1 MATVNYLEGL
11 NDKQKEAVLCT
22 EGPLLI
28 VAGAGSGKTATMTR
42 RIAYLIGEKQVAPY
56 NILAV
61 TFTNKAANE
70 MKERIERLTDD
81 TYGMWVFTF
90 HAACLRILRTHIDRL
105 GYSKDFTIYDTAD
118 QKTVIRECIADLGVT
133 EKEYP
138 IPYLQSIISRCKNK
152 GESAKKHKDECVGF
166 KDQIGADVY
175 LRYEEKLKRNNALDF
190 DDLLV
195 KTVELFKTYPDVLK
209 SYSDRFRYIMVDE
222 YQDTNEIQYQI
233 VHMLADGHRNIC
245 VVGDEDQCIYQWR
258 GASIRN
264 ILEFEEDFPGAKII
278 KLEQNYRS
286 HANIL
291 GGANSVIK
299 NNFERKGKVL
309 WTDKE
314 SGEKIKIY
322 RAYTDREEA
331 FFITKEIQKL
341 LDKGYKFSDMAVLYR
356 THAQSRT
363 LEEAFSKQDIAYRVI
378 GGTRF
383 YDRKEIKD
391 ITSYLR
397 LIHNPQDN
405 LAFKRVINEP
415 KRGVGDRTVEK
426 IETLAQINGM
436 GMLDALGK
444 AGGIQALSNK
454 AADAVTEFAKA
465 IRKCT
470 AMIGEAKL
478 SEIYDTILDESGY
491 MAALEAQN
499 TVEAKSRI
507 ENLMEFKSVIYDF
520 EDHNPEGTLEEF
532 LEKISLLTDI
542 DNRDADENA
551 VSLMTL
557 HSAKGLEFPVVF
569 MPGMEEGT
577 FPGRK
582 IYESEGALEEERRLC
597 YVGMTRAEE
606 ILYMISASERV
617 VFGRNELRTDS
628 RFLSEID
635 PQFIEHLDNGG
646 RIGNFSAGK
655 TRLKSYTPSYK
666 QNNLKMQ
673 QSAIIAKPAEAK
685 KKAEEN
691 VAGEFA
697 AGDRVSHKKY
707 GEGMVVE
714 LTNDGK
720 TSMISIIFDG
730 AGTKLFDA
738 QMVKLKKL

>member
-195 KTVELFKTYPDVLK
+195 KTVELFKTYPDVLQ

-233 VHMLADGHRNIC
+233 VHMLAGGHRNIC

-331 FFITKEIQKL
+331 FFITKEIQK
-341 LDKGYKFSDMAVLYR
+341 
-356 THAQSRT
+356 T
-363 LEEAFSKQDIAYRVI
+363 L
-378 GGTRF
+378 
-383 YDRKEIKD
+383 
-391 ITSYLR
+391 
-397 LIHNPQDN
+397 
-405 LAFKRVINEP
+405 
-415 KRGVGDRTVEK
+415 
-426 IETLAQINGM
+426 
-436 GMLDALGK
+436 
-444 AGGIQALSNK
+444 
-454 AADAVTEFAKA
+454 
-465 IRKCT
+465 
-470 AMIGEAKL
+470 
-478 SEIYDTILDESGY
+478 
-491 MAALEAQN
+491 
-499 TVEAKSRI
+499 
-507 ENLMEFKSVIYDF
+507 
-520 EDHNPEGTLEEF
+520 
-532 LEKISLLTDI
+532 
-542 DNRDADENA
+542 
-551 VSLMTL
+551 
-557 HSAKGLEFPVVF
+557 
-569 MPGMEEGT
+569 
-577 FPGRK
+577 
-582 IYESEGALEEERRLC
+582 
-597 YVGMTRAEE
+597 
-606 ILYMISASERV
+606 
-617 VFGRNELRTDS
+617 
-628 RFLSEID
+628 
-635 PQFIEHLDNGG
+635 
-646 RIGNFSAGK
+646 
-655 TRLKSYTPSYK
+655 
-666 QNNLKMQ
+666 
-673 QSAIIAKPAEAK
+673 
-685 KKAEEN
+685 
-691 VAGEFA
+691 
-697 AGDRVSHKKY
+697 KKY
-707 GEGMVVE
+707 
-714 LTNDGK
+714 
-720 TSMISIIFDG
+720 
-730 AGTKLFDA
+730 
-738 QMVKLKKL
+738 